1 VKVIKP
7 ERTTLHVSVRQPGTI
22 RAFEETPIFSK
33 LAGYVRKWNVDIGDR
48 VHKGDVL
55 AELWVPELVAEF
67 NQKVALVQQGEAEIK
82 QARETAAAA
91 EASLRSADAEVKE
104 AESSRL
110 RARAQFERTRS
121 QYERLSRA
129 GQTGVLDKDAVE
141 ETRLGYEAAQA
152 GLAEVEARIKS
163 AEARREES
171 AAKLGKARADIAVA
185 EAHLEVAKQNRDQVK
200 ALLGYAKLTAP
211 FDGVVTQ
218 RNVAT
223 DHFVQPA
230 TGSKADPLFIV
241 ERRDILRVCV
251 EVPEADAA
259 SISKGA
265 AARVRVQALRGREF
279 DGQVARTS
287 YSLDRSA
294 RTLVAEVDL
303 ANSPKDELRPGMY
316 AFATIT
322 ADLPGVLA
330 VPPSAVVTQGDVTQ
344 GYRNYCFI
352 VEDGKARRTPV
363 EVGQGDGRLIE
374 VLRRQTVGSPP
385 TWQAFSG
392 DELIAA
398 EANGLTDGQA
408 VNSVAAK

>member
-1 VKVIKP
+1 VKLIKP

-48 VHKGDVL
+48 VRKGDVL
-55 AELWVPELVAEF
+55 AELWVPELDAEF
-67 NQKVALVQQGEAEIK
+67 NQKVALVQQSEAEIK

-110 RARAQFERTRS
+110 RAKAQFERTRS

-185 EAHLEVAKQNRDQVK
+185 EAHLEVAKQNRDRVK
-200 ALLGYAKLTAP
+200 ALLGYAKLAAP

-230 TGSKADPLFIV
+230 TGSKADPLFV
-241 ERRDILRVCV
+241 VQRRDVMRVCI

-279 DGQVARTS
+279 DGRVARTS
-287 YSLDRSA
+287 YALDRTS

-303 ANSPKDELRPGMY
+303 ANPKDELRPGMY

-330 VPPSAVVTQGDVTQ
+330 VPASAVATQGEVTQ
-344 GYRNYCFI
+344 GYRNHCFI

-363 EVGQGDGRLIE
+363 EVGRGDGRLIE
-374 VLRRQTVGSPP
+374 LLRRQRTGSSG
-385 TWQAFSG
+385 TWQPFDG

-398 EANGLTDGQA
+398 DANGLTDGQA